1 MQDPGFP
8 CETDHEGRKG
18 ISLVPEGKMAQTP
31 KVTDSDFEN
40 QVLSS
45 ERPVLVDFYADWC
58 GPCHVVAP
66 EVEALAAEM
75 DGRLK
80 VVKLDIDANPKTAER
95 FGVMSIPTLV
105 LFSGGNEELR
115 IIGAR
120 HRDDLRKEI
129 EPKLQAAGATG

>member
-1 MQDPGFP
+1 
-8 CETDHEGRKG
+8 
-18 ISLVPEGKMAQTP
+18 MATTQ
-31 KVTDSDFEN
+31 KVTDGNFEN

-58 GPCHVVAP
+58 GPCHMVAP
-66 EVEALAAEM
+66 EVEAIADEM
-75 DGRLK
+75 NDRLK

-105 LFSGGNEELR
+105 LFNGGNEELR
-115 IIGAR
+115 IVGAR

-129 EPKLQAAGATG
+129 EPKLSAAAAG